1 MADESMSGTQT
12 PDKNMPDTDR
22 NDGLDGRTFDVV
34 IIGAGPGGYAT
45 ALRAAEL
52 GKSVALVEEDARP
65 GGTCLNE
72 GCVPSKAMLATA
84 KQLRGAER
92 SARMGIDMRVR
103 ALDLSRLLDFK
114 NHVVA
119 TEVTGLEGLLAA
131 RKVTVL
137 QAYAQAHPDL
147 SVTLT
152 PSQKDREGKQGTLGV
167 APGTQAAQE
176 EEDPFDS
183 PQIATVVDKETTIHG
198 HDIVLATGSHPR
210 ALPGAD
216 FSERAVLDSRAALS
230 LRQIPQS
237 VIIIGSGAIGVEF
250 ATLWSGLGA
259 RVTVLEA
266 APRLLPAAT
275 RRMSALETRE
285 MRRAGITVQTGVRIL
300 SVKEGAN
307 QLATV
312 RYEDSVP
319 AGPSLRPQGAITP
332 ADPSNPNDKSGTAGQ
347 NAADRAAGQAD
358 AALLGDDAA
367 AAGAPATEAM
377 REENPA
383 MQAGTTGTAQTGSP
397 AAVPG
402 VPGQDGTGRQQGRGH
417 EAHELSAQFV
427 LIAIGRVPNT
437 GMQWMKDLGVATDD
451 RGVVTTDPYGRT
463 SVGHVW
469 ALGDITA
476 GKQLAHKA
484 FAQGLVVA
492 ESIAGVP
499 TEPVDDRTVPA
510 VSFALAPVAL
520 VGWDKAAALAS
531 GKFAEVQEKSFPT
544 AGNARVVID
553 GRQGIVTVVSG
564 YELDENGAKSGERIV
579 LGVQMIGPMVSE
591 LAGEAQELV
600 GNKIPLHKAA
610 RLVHPHPTFSETLG
624 EALLAADGRPLH
636 SR

>member
-1 MADESMSGTQT
+1 MTEEKTGTMSDENTPGTDQ
-12 PDKNMPDTDR
+12 

-34 IIGAGPGGYAT
+34 IIGAGPGGYST

-84 KQLRGAER
+84 RQLRGAER

-119 TEVTGLEGLLAA
+119 TEMTGLEGLLSA
-131 RKVTVL
+131 RKITVL

-152 PSQKDREGKQGTLGV
+152 PSQKDREGRQGTLGV

-176 EEDPFDS
+176 EDPFDS
-183 PQIATVVDKETTIHG
+183 PQIATVIDKETTIHG

-275 RRMSALETRE
+275 RRVSALETRE

-332 ADPSNPNDKSGTAGQ
+332 ADPSNPNDKSGAANQ
-347 NAADRAAGQAD
+347 NAADQAD
-358 AALLGDDAA
+358 AVLLGDGDGTAGASATPAMRHEDPTA
-367 AAGAPATEAM
+367 AAG
-377 REENPA
+377 
-383 MQAGTTGTAQTGSP
+383 TGTAQTAPRNGSP
-397 AAVPG
+397 DS
-402 VPGQDGTGRQQGRGH
+402 GQAGGASAQQGH
-417 EAHELSAQFV
+417 ETHELSAQFV

-437 GMQWMKDLGVATDD
+437 GMQWMKDLGVATDA

-463 SVGHVW
+463 NVDHVW

-531 GKFAEVQEKSFPT
+531 GKFADVEEKSFPT

-553 GRQGIVTVVSG
+553 GRQGVVTVVSG
-564 YELDENGAKSGERIV
+564 YELDQNGAKAGERIV

-600 GNKIPLHKAA
+600 GNKVPLHKAA

>member
-1 MADESMSGTQT
+1 MSDENTS
-12 PDKNMPDTDR
+12 DTDQ
-22 NDGLDGRTFDVV
+22 NDGLDGQTFDVV
-34 IIGAGPGGYAT
+34 IIGAGPGGYST

-84 KQLRGAER
+84 RQLRGAER

-119 TEVTGLEGLLAA
+119 TEVTGLEGLLSA
-131 RKVTVL
+131 RKITVL

-152 PSQKDREGKQGTLGV
+152 PSRKDREGKQGTLGV

-176 EEDPFDS
+176 EDPFDS
-183 PQIATVVDKETTIHG
+183 PQIATVIDKETTIHG

-275 RRMSALETRE
+275 RRISALETRE

-319 AGPSLRPQGAITP
+319 AGPSLRPKGAITP
-332 ADPSNPNDKSGTAGQ
+332 ADPSNPNDKSGAADQ
-347 NAADRAAGQAD
+347 NAADQAD
-358 AALLGDDAA
+358 SALLGDGDGTAD
-367 AAGAPATEAM
+367 GPLTEAM
-377 REENPA
+377 RQEDPMTVGGAGAAQATSPA
-383 MQAGTTGTAQTGSP
+383 PGASGATGQGTA
-397 AAVPG
+397 
-402 VPGQDGTGRQQGRGH
+402 GQRQGQGH
-417 EAHELSAQFV
+417 ETHELSAQFV

-437 GMQWMKDLGVATDD
+437 DMQWIKDLGVATDA

-463 SVGHVW
+463 SVDHVW

-520 VGWDKAAALAS
+520 VGWDRAAALAS
-531 GKFAEVQEKSFPT
+531 GKFADVEEKSFPT

-553 GRQGIVTVVSG
+553 GRQGVVTVVSG
-564 YELDENGAKSGERIV
+564 YELDQNGAKSGERIV

-600 GNKIPLHKAA
+600 GNKVPLHKAA